1 MDERVA
7 DQRVQLELRVARRA
21 EQEERR
27 CEVIEAAARARD
39 HEDAACPE
47 REGFVEGQLE
57 VRGVLRDGM
66 PDYPPAGRLGPGE
79 RGRGDGVE
87 IADEDVDLEAER
99 GSAIEAAVGRD
110 HGASVGH
117 GDVGA
122 RPRCD
127 DHDVRLDHAF
137 LRWHYPGQVL
147 RVGGAVA
154 ALSARLPELPGS
166 LCRY

>member
-1 MDERVA
+1 VQHDTVIVVA
-7 DQRVQLELRVARRA
+7 GGPAPPRLPGNLPGDAY
-21 EQEERR
+21 
-27 CEVIEAAARARD
+27 VIAADSGLD
-39 HEDAACPE
+39 HAYA
-47 REGFVEGQLE
+47 
-57 VRGVLRDGM
+57 
-66 PDYPPAGRLGPGE
+66 LGLG
-79 RGRGDGVE
+79 
-87 IADEDVDLEAER
+87 VDLEAER
-99 GSAIEAAVGRD
+99 GGAIETAVGRD